1 MCPYLYFKKRK
12 KKLAFHKFWG
22 LFMIEVLRA
31 LASSL
36 LKKKKNLFSYTK
48 NIFYFNI
55 AFDNTLYITCSN
67 FMFYSFIY
75 SFFSF
80 STNSPIIK
88 CDPPLPIIR
97 GGKIG
102 HDPWTRHDTTR
113 NKQVMGW
120 DLMGSY
126 HIWFNITDLFNKW
139 VGLMLNPWNPFDLI
153 YLFN

>member
-1 MCPYLYFKKRK
+1 
-12 KKLAFHKFWG
+12 
-22 LFMIEVLRA
+22 MIEVLKA
-31 LASSL
+31 LAYKFIWSL
-36 LKKKKNLFSYTK
+36 KKKNLFSYTK
-48 NIFYFNI
+48 NLFYFNI

-67 FMFYSFIY
+67 FTFYSFIY

-102 HDPWTRHDTTR
+102 HDPWIRHDTIR
-113 NKQVMGW
+113 NKQIIGW
-120 DLMGSY
+120 DLMSSC
-126 HIWFNITDLFNKW
+126 HIRVNMADPFNKQ
-139 VGLMLNPWNPFDLI
+139 VDLVFNPWNSFDLI